1 MSSDF
6 GDFFKEK
13 RKNSNFSGDDGA
25 IELSKRLGISRATVY
40 NWEKSEKIP
49 ARLKWDKLNEVF
61 GVNLESLYLNRDSI
75 TVDDVKRILKE
86 GTEGDARRLSNEDLT
101 ELIDK
106 TYADAKEH
114 TRLRYWH
121 LYNLGAYSTEL
132 ARRLEKET
140 RG

>member
-1 MSSDF
+1 MKDAIPRIDKIKKIADYF
-6 GDFFKEK
+6 G
-13 RKNSNFSGDDGA
+13 
-25 IELSKRLGISRATVY
+25 I
-40 NWEKSEKIP
+40 
-49 ARLKWDKLNEVF
+49 
-61 GVNLESLYLNRDSI
+61 DSVVL
-75 TVDDVKRILKE
+75 VDDTKDLPFKYHYKGIMNVIE
-86 GTEGDARRLSNEDLT
+86 GGCEGDARRLSNEDLT

-106 TYADAKEH
+106 TYADAKKH